1 MEMAQLFQRTLLLAE
16 EVSGLGVS
24 VFFFIEIISTNVHQ
38 RWQGNAPLKIRNL
51 HVYGLEPSSSVPK
64 AVHVEMCDVFCD
76 GLLIAWTVLLFL
88 SSVWPLPRAVHRRS
102 RPCRAIS

>member
-1 MEMAQLFQRTLLLAE
+1 MAW
-16 EVSGLGVS
+16 VSLY
-24 VFFFIEIISTNVHQ
+24 FFIEIISTNVHQ
-38 RWQGNAPLKIRNL
+38 RWQGNTHLKIRNL

-76 GLLIAWTVLLFL
+76 GLLIAWAVLLFL
-88 SSVWPLPRAVHRRS
+88 SSMWPLPRAVHRRS